1 MQRKSPVK
9 VKGRAGRKKNMEK
22 WEGIYGKMEEKLQRI
37 QKYRGNDEGD
47 KEKRLLKKG
56 KKKIYWG
63 KRRMKKKK
71 MTKNYA
77 ICTNK

>member
-1 MQRKSPVK
+1 
-9 VKGRAGRKKNMEK
+9 MEK
-22 WEGIYGKMEEKLQRI
+22 WKKSCNEYKSIGE
-37 QKYRGNDEGD
+37 NDEGE
-47 KEKRLLKKG
+47 KENIL
-56 KKKIYWG
+56 G

>member
-1 MQRKSPVK
+1 
-9 VKGRAGRKKNMEK
+9 
-22 WEGIYGKMEEKLQRI
+22 MEEKLQRI